1 MVKSEN
7 PPFCSILTQAEYD
20 GRDQEGVILP
30 KALNFIAEHANDEAP
45 FFMYY
50 GIRSGH
56 RPFNAPQKFRGKT
69 AAGEV
74 GEMVAEVDENIGHLM
89 AQLEKY
95 KIDQD
100 TIMVFMS
107 DNGADQETFK
117 SKL

>member
-1 MVKSEN
+1 
-7 PPFCSILTQAEYD
+7 
-20 GRDQEGVILP
+20 
-30 KALNFIAEHANDEAP
+30 
-45 FFMYY
+45 MYY

-56 RPFNAPQKFRGKT
+56 RPFNAPKKFRGKT

-100 TIMVFMS
+100 TIMIFMS
-107 DNGADQETFK
+107 DNGADQVPYLTFCVFFATNME
-117 SKL
+117 SS

>member
-1 MVKSEN
+1 
-7 PPFCSILTQAEYD
+7 
-20 GRDQEGVILP
+20 
-30 KALNFIAEHANDEAP
+30 
-45 FFMYY
+45 MYY

-56 RPFNAPQKFRGKT
+56 RPFNAPKKFRGKT

-117 SKL
+117 SNLLLLVGIFEIFNYYLNPQAVGIRNF